1 MQTRYAFRVVSQR
14 EPPTDSTGIP
24 DTGLMIYVVG
34 VQKDADV
41 YKFVVARVMNYV
53 CARAASNDW
62 RIRHAG
68 SAMAATFDFEF
79 SMEALLA
86 DISVA
91 DGHAVPHRIHL
102 SQSQHA
108 AERARNQEKLQWT
121 LQRKRDDIIQRAS
134 GHNLNLKLREPEE
147 LAKEVEEA
155 LHSQLSGNSYSEQ
168 FRVVWCCLNDTQN
181 NVCGFKLLMG
191 TMRPESLPSLTI
203 MELQAPIPND
213 V

>member
-1 MQTRYAFRVVSQR
+1 MEQT
-14 EPPTDSTGIP
+14 
-24 DTGLMIYVVG
+24 DTIL
-34 VQKDADV
+34 
-41 YKFVVARVMNYV
+41 
-53 CARAASNDW
+53 
-62 RIRHAG
+62 
-68 SAMAATFDFEF
+68 
-79 SMEALLA
+79 EAL
-86 DISVA
+86 
-91 DGHAVPHRIHL
+91 GHPVDEGPDAGQPAPHGQPNNEDLTTATHL